1 MAGPSEPDLDSLFA
15 DPDAAEWM
23 KTHLAELR
31 SSVAEHRFRKQLV
44 WMGVLV
50 GLVAHI
56 GGYLVR
62 ASAPA
67 EPLGLVADLLY
78 SLGLALWTGTVV
90 VVLVE
95 IVPQAKERQILNAI
109 DHYEATV
116 RNGPP
121 GRDRGGKGSA

>member
-1 MAGPSEPDLDSLFA
+1 MAGPSEPELDSLFA
-15 DPDAAEWM
+15 DPDAVEWM
-23 KTHLAELR
+23 GTHLAELR
-31 SSVAEHRFRKQLV
+31 SSVAEHRFRNQLV
-44 WMGVLV
+44 WIGVLV

-56 GGYLVR
+56 GGYLIR

-90 VVLVE
+90 VVLIE

-109 DHYEATV
+109 DVYEAKV
-116 RNGPP
+116 RGGPG
-121 GRDRGGKGSA
+121 GRDIGSKGSA